1 MDGEKRLMNWD
12 WEIAR
17 ISPVCLFYREAV
29 LKEAVDWLAQHGY
42 VIHSF
47 DADQWATKAGFHES
61 VKRELAFPDYYG
73 RNLDAMNDCL
83 RDLDIPTNGGV
94 ALVFRRYD
102 SLKKTD
108 GMFAQK
114 VLDVL
119 ASAVYE
125 HLVEGRRLLTLV
137 QSDDPAIRFDAVGQ
151 RPVSFNPREWLNKSR
166 GL

>member
-1 MDGEKRLMNWD
+1 MNWD

-42 VIHSF
+42 IIHSF
-47 DADQWATKAGFHES
+47 EATQWATKSDFHES

-73 RNLDAMNDCL
+73 RNLDALNECL
-83 RDLDIPTNGGV
+83 QDLNVPADGGV

-102 SLKKTD
+102 FLEKTD
-108 GMFAQK
+108 GVFAQE
-114 VLDVL
+114 VLEVL
-119 ASAVYE
+119 ASAAYE

-137 QSDDPAIRFDAVGQ
+137 QSDDPAIRFEAVGR
-151 RPVSFNPREWLNKSR
+151 RPVSFNPRERLNKSR